1 MLGGTV
7 DWSVSEE
14 IVDGVE
20 TVEEQVEVCAHCGAE
35 NPPGLLLCL
44 ACGRDPVSGRDLF
57 APPDIPSAVETPTP
71 YLTLPSPE
79 VSIALPDPIQ
89 VPDPLPIP
97 ALEDFQAPPPQ
108 PHPIPPPVYR
118 SPPPTPQPEDMSP
131 VLSPLPRWMV
141 GLLGL
146 SLLVF
151 LGIGVAG
158 SVATFNVP
166 STICLGS
173 TWMGT
178 AVVWL
183 GIMLARR
190 GESRS
195 SVTGARRRLV
205 KALGQRLFEIT
216 PLAAKEQR
224 AQLPAVRV
232 PPLVQPASQ
241 LLYLSSAGD
250 RVGQLT
256 QVLLG
261 TLCALVAG
269 DHMELA
275 TQTFDV
281 LTAGPFRHR
290 LETVAKTAV
299 SRRALYIGGGY
310 LEKLICQH
318 LRRSPTASIRDL
330 IAGVL
335 RQAGG
340 DLLDLISAQ
349 ISEASSTQT
358 ETTSPG
364 AEDVLDLDMQVA
376 ALREYCDQFKALNPD
391 LYEQITQEV
400 EEAIRDVLRRG

>member
-1 MLGGTV
+1 
-7 DWSVSEE
+7 
-14 IVDGVE
+14 
-20 TVEEQVEVCAHCGAE
+20 
-35 NPPGLLLCL
+35 
-44 ACGRDPVSGRDLF
+44 
-57 APPDIPSAVETPTP
+57 
-71 YLTLPSPE
+71 
-79 VSIALPDPIQ
+79 
-89 VPDPLPIP
+89 
-97 ALEDFQAPPPQ
+97 
-108 PHPIPPPVYR
+108 
-118 SPPPTPQPEDMSP
+118 MSP

-146 SLLVF
+146 GLLVF
-151 LGIGVAG
+151 LGTGVVG

-166 STICLGS
+166 STFCLGS
-173 TWMGT
+173 VWLGT

-216 PLAAKEQR
+216 PRAAKEQR

-241 LLYLSSAGD
+241 LLYLSGAGD

-256 QVLLG
+256 EVLLG

-281 LTAGPFRHR
+281 LTAGPFRQK
-290 LETVAKTAV
+290 LETVTKTAV
-299 SRRALYIGGGY
+299 SRRALYIGAGY
-310 LEKLICQH
+310 LEQLISQH

-330 IAGVL
+330 TAGVL

-349 ISEASSTQT
+349 IGETSSTQT
-358 ETTSPG
+358 ETPSLG
-364 AEDVLDLDMQVA
+364 AEEVVDLDTQVA
-376 ALREYCDQFKALNPD
+376 ALREYCDQFKALNPE
-391 LYEQITQEV
+391 LYEKVTHEV
-400 EEAIRDVLRRG
+400 KEAVQDVLRGK